1 MEFFREHKK
10 AIVAVIAVC
19 CIVWMVGL
27 SMLPLLLGGR

>member
-10 AIVAVIAVC
+10 GIVAVIAVC

-27 SMLPLLLGGR
+27 SLLPLLFSGR